1 MNPKYA
7 LYDLDHDPAEKHNV
21 IGQKPKVSQR
31 MKAELKQL
39 LVDGRSRP
47 LAGKSLVSKDEAPII
62 RKLYFVCNFEHV

>member
-1 MNPKYA
+1 LNLKYA

-47 LAGKSLVSKDEAPII
+47 LAGESLVSKDDFPII
-62 RKLYFVCNFEHV
+62 RNHYFYV

>member
-21 IGQKPKVSQR
+21 IGRKPKVSQR

-39 LVDGRSRP
+39 LVDRRSRP
-47 LAGKSLVSKDEAPII
+47 LAGKSLVSKDESPII